1 MLVQTFTTNGQ
12 LSDEAE
18 GVSFGQ
24 FSTGL
29 QSSVAAQVVRVSG
42 NANYSVL
49 VQAGFRTA
57 DGIRWG
63 TQLEIV
69 QTMDKV
75 PQYLSFGCGLTYRL
89 RCKTIGTGNTLL
101 EHIRFRRNIL
111 H

>member
-1 MLVQTFTTNGQ
+1 MLVQTFTSSGT
-12 LSDEAE
+12 SSAEAD
-18 GVSFGQ
+18 GASFGQ
-24 FSTGL
+24 FSSGQ

-49 VQAGFRTA
+49 IQAGFRTA
-57 DGIRWG
+57 GGIRWG

-101 EHIRFRRNIL
+101 AIL
-111 H
+111 G